1 MTKQRPDDVPAAVR
15 NAFSRHRVRAA
26 WEMMAR
32 SEGTLRTA
40 ALDGFERLLVAEG
53 LTLLDLSETIMS
65 IPNARQPIDAPP
77 RDMSPFEAA
86 FAGADGFG
94 GMFREMNARRAAE
107 RPSPTPTPTQPH
119 RRRRRTVQGRDVP
132 AQIHGRVRIEDERKV
147 RGSDMLVFEVA
158 CEMGDETIVYGPLT
172 SFSKA
177 SIEKLRQAA
186 DRDAPKHVAMKLRAP
201 ATEGRMPQTEAVWFC

>member
-1 MTKQRPDDVPAAVR
+1 MSKPRPDDVTAAVR

-53 LTLLDLSETIMS
+53 LTLLDLSEAIMS
-65 IPNARQPIDAPP
+65 IPGGRQPIDAPP
-77 RDMSPFEAA
+77 RSMSPFEEA
-86 FAGADGFG
+86 FAGPAGFG
-94 GMFREMNARRAAE
+94 GMFDQMNARRAAE
-107 RPSPTPTPTQPH
+107 RTQSTAAPSQP
-119 RRRRRTVQGRDVP
+119 RRRNRRLVQGRDVP
-132 AQIHGRVRIEDERKV
+132 AQIHGTVRIEDERKV
-147 RGSDMLVFEVA
+147 RGSDMLVFEVV
-158 CEMGDETIVYGPLT
+158 CEMGGETVVYGPLT

-186 DRDAPKHVAMKLRAP
+186 SKDAPKHVAMKLRAP

>member
-1 MTKQRPDDVPAAVR
+1 MTQRPNDVPAAVR

-65 IPNARQPIDAPP
+65 IPSGSAPTDAEP
-77 RDMSPFEAA
+77 RAMSPFEQA
-86 FAGADGFG
+86 FAGPGGFG
-94 GMFREMNARRAAE
+94 GIFGEMNARRAAD
-107 RPSPTPTPTQPH
+107 RAAAAPTPPQE
-119 RRRRRTVQGRDVP
+119 RRRRRRNVQGRDVP
-132 AQIHGRVRIEDERKV
+132 AQVHGRIRIEDERKV
-147 RGSDMLVFEVA
+147 KGSDMLVFEVI

-172 SFSKA
+172 SFSKT
-177 SIEKLRQAA
+177 SIEKLRKAA
-186 DRDAPKHVAMKLRAP
+186 DREDPKLVAMKLRAP